1 MGRCFDLSGAQAIR
15 EVISQCEQLNTTTEN
30 CTQTCSEAIASAKE
44 SLGCCL
50 HALLTGSDHL
60 DSEQKEERSKA
71 TGYYPLESG
80 TDSPSKLS
88 LNLLQDLNLN
98 NRRCSTAAESQNIAC

>member
-50 HALLTGSDHL
+50 HALLTGSDH
-60 DSEQKEERSKA
+60 QQ
-71 TGYYPLESG
+71 
-80 TDSPSKLS
+80 
-88 LNLLQDLNLN
+88 LLQTELWSSCGLGAPSQPCTW
-98 NRRCSTAAESQNIAC
+98 CSAVPPLWGSAYIVLGLVVLTLGL